1 MEVLHR
7 YDSDERQHYLIQQRY
22 SLKIKPRLMYA
33 GKLEKSDAWQES
45 DHSHDFCEVMYVVDG
60 KGYITVDGLRCLVQS
75 GDVIIY
81 NAGLVHAEESSKDA
95 PMEVYFMALSGLKL
109 SELPENHLLPP
120 GLEIIRTTGEYAA
133 SFTAFF
139 DRMIL
144 EFERKSPFYAEI
156 TQNLAL
162 TLLMYI
168 LRIIDVQNASTTRLL
183 QQNQSVEAAITYI
196 RENLAEDL
204 TLELVAKQCHLSKY
218 YLAHLFSQYQG
229 TSIGKYIQQCRLQEA
244 MRLLTETPLTVKE
257 VAERIGI
264 QDLSYF
270 CRIFKKETQ
279 LTPLQYRKKY

>member
-1 MEVLHR
+1 
-7 YDSDERQHYLIQQRY
+7 
-22 SLKIKPRLMYA
+22 
-33 GKLEKSDAWQES
+33 
-45 DHSHDFCEVMYVVDG
+45 
-60 KGYITVDGLRCLVQS
+60 
-75 GDVIIY
+75 
-81 NAGLVHAEESSKDA
+81 
-95 PMEVYFMALSGLKL
+95 MALSGLKL

-120 GLEIIRTTGEYAA
+120 GLEIIRAAGEYAA
-133 SFTAFF
+133 SFTACF
-139 DRMIL
+139 DRMIV
-144 EFERKSPFYAEI
+144 EFEQKSPFYAEI

-162 TLLMYI
+162 ILVMYI
-168 LRIIDVQNASTTRLL
+168 LRIIDSQNAATTRLL

>member
-1 MEVLHR
+1 MEILHR
-7 YDSDERQHYLIQQRY
+7 YDSDERQHYLIQQQY

-33 GKLEKSDAWQES
+33 GKLEKNGAWQET
-45 DHSHDFCEVMYVVDG
+45 DHSHNFCEVMYVSDG
-60 KGYITVDGLRCLVQS
+60 KGFVTVGGERWSVRG
-75 GDVIIY
+75 GDIIIY
-81 NAGLVHAEESSKDA
+81 NAGLVHAEESSSEA
-95 PMEVYFMALSGLKL
+95 PMELFFMALSGLKL

-120 GLEIIRTTGEYAA
+120 GLEIIRASGDYAA
-133 SFTAFF
+133 TFTACF

-144 EFERKSPFYAEI
+144 EFEVKSPFYAEI

-162 TLLMYI
+162 ILVMYI
-168 LRIIDVQNASTTRLL
+168 LRIIDSQNAHTTRLL
-183 QQNQSVEAAITYI
+183 QQNQSVEKAIAFI
-196 RENLAEDL
+196 RENLDADL